1 MIDAFSVV
9 SLAMA
14 KLVENT
20 GGFEME
26 YIIGGLIFILILYI
40 TGYLLKKRHYKE
52 MDRLE
57 AWKIEV
63 MNSPVLDELSK
74 VKKLNMTG
82 QTEELFEKWRKDWD
96 DIVTNSLPDIEEYLF
111 DAEEYIDKYRFNRAN
126 NIQKAIEEHL
136 SKTEEKIKALINE
149 INDLVGSE
157 EKNRVEIE
165 ELKEIYR
172 LSKKTLLAHRHNY
185 GVAEKAL
192 ELKLDEVIL
201 NFQQYDELTSSGN
214 YFDANEAVLTI
225 KSKLQDINDKLEM
238 IPNLLIECHSR
249 IPSQID
255 EIKDGFKEMSQQGY
269 KLDHVQ
275 LDKEVER
282 IENELNAYKQL
293 LEITETDDVVKGIE
307 DIKESIELLYD
318 LLEEEVKAKQYILDN
333 ENFTREF
340 LQSTQ
345 VTHEALKSEIDKVK
359 QSYHLS
365 EAKLEQQVQHEK
377 LLIQMFKRFE
387 LLEHKIEQDETAYS
401 LLRDELTDI
410 RNQLETMNKEV
421 VTFTEDLQM
430 LRKDELA
437 AREKVQELTRKM
449 GESIKL
455 VSKNHIPGIPDGLL
469 NRIDEAKESIQNV
482 KSKLEEKPLDIPAV
496 QNVLEIAVMNVEK
509 TYDTIYELVETVML
523 VEKVIQYG
531 NRYRSR
537 YSSVEKG
544 LKEAELSFRG
554 FDYEAALELAATT
567 IEEIEPG
574 ALKRI
579 EALLQEQSS

>member
-1 MIDAFSVV
+1 M
-9 SLAMA
+9 LME
-14 KLVENT
+14 KT
-20 GGFEME
+20 GGFEMG

-52 MDRLE
+52 IDRLE

-74 VKKLNMTG
+74 VKRLNMTG

-111 DAEEYIDKYRFNRAN
+111 DAEEYIDKYRFNRAK
-126 NIQKAIEEHL
+126 NIQKTIDEDL
-136 SKTEEKIKALINE
+136 SKTEEKIKSLVNE

-157 EKNRVEIE
+157 EKNRTEIE
-165 ELKEIYR
+165 ELKELYR

-201 NFQQYDELTSSGN
+201 SFQQFDELTSSGN
-214 YFDANEAVLTI
+214 YLEAKETVLFI
-225 KSKLQDINDKLEM
+225 KAKLEDITNKLEL
-238 IPNLLIECHSR
+238 IPNLLVECQSR
-249 IPSQID
+249 IPAQLD
-255 EIKDGFKEMSQQGY
+255 EIKDGFREMAQQGY

-275 LDKEVER
+275 LGNEVER
-282 IENELNAYKQL
+282 IENELLTFKQL
-293 LEITETDDVVKGIE
+293 LEKTETEDVVKGIE
-307 DIKESIELLYD
+307 DIKDSIELLYD
-318 LLEEEVKAKQYILDN
+318 LLEEEVKAKQFILEN
-333 ENFTREF
+333 ENSTKEM
-340 LQSTQ
+340 LQTTQ
-345 VTHEALKSEIDKVK
+345 LTNEALKSEIENIK

-365 EAKLEQQVQHEK
+365 DSKLENHIQLEK
-377 LLIQMFKRFE
+377 LLIQMVKRFE
-387 LLEHKIEQDETAYS
+387 LLQHKIEQDETAYS
-401 LLRDELTDI
+401 LLKEELADI
-410 RNQLETMNKEV
+410 KHHLEEMNSELAI
-421 VTFTEDLQM
+421 FTEDLQM

-437 AREKVQELTRKM
+437 AREKVQDLTRKM
-449 GESIKL
+449 AEAIKL
-455 VSKNHIPGIPDGLL
+455 VSKNNIPGIPEHLL
-469 NRIDEAKESIQNV
+469 NRMDEAKHSIKDV
-482 KSKLEEKPLDIPAV
+482 KEKLEENPLDIPSV
-496 QNVLEIAVMNVEK
+496 QRVLEIAVINVDK
-509 TYDTIYELVETVML
+509 TYDHINELVETVML

-554 FDYEAALELAATT
+554 FDYEAALEQAATT
-567 IEEIEPG
+567 IEEVEPG

-579 EALLQEQSS
+579 EALLQEQIS

>member
-1 MIDAFSVV
+1 
-9 SLAMA
+9 MA
-14 KLVENT
+14 KARLVENT

-40 TGYLLKKRHYKE
+40 TGYLLKKKHYKE

-82 QTEELFEKWRKDWD
+82 QTEQLFEQWRKDWD

-111 DAEEYIDKYRFNRAN
+111 DAEEYIDKYRFNRAK
-126 NIQKAIEEHL
+126 NIQKTIEEHL
-136 SKTEEKIKALINE
+136 SKTEEKITALINE
-149 INDLVGSE
+149 INNLVGSE
-157 EKNRVEIE
+157 EKNRTEIE
-165 ELKEIYR
+165 ELKELYR

-185 GVAEKAL
+185 GLAEKAL

-201 NFQQYDELTSSGN
+201 SFQQFDELTSSGN
-214 YFDANEAVLTI
+214 YLDAKEAVI
-225 KSKLQDINDKLEM
+225 SIHSKLEDINDKLEI
-238 IPNLLIECHSR
+238 IPNLLVECQSR
-249 IPSQID
+249 IPSQLD
-255 EIKDGFKEMSQQGY
+255 EIKEGFREMSQQGY
-269 KLDHVQ
+269 ILDHVQ

-282 IENELNAYKQL
+282 IENELTAYKHL
-293 LEITETDDVVKGIE
+293 LEKTETEDVVKGIE
-307 DIKESIELLYD
+307 DIKDSIELLYD
-318 LLEEEVKAKQYILDN
+318 LLEEEVKAKQFIMEN
-333 ENFTREF
+333 ENLTKDM
-340 LQSTQ
+340 LQTTQ
-345 VTHEALKSEIDKVK
+345 LKNEALKSEIESVK
-359 QSYHLS
+359 QSYHLTDT
-365 EAKLEQQVQHEK
+365 KLEHQVQLEK
-377 LLIQMFKRFE
+377 LLMQMLKRFE

-410 RNQLETMNKEV
+410 RSQLETMNSELA
-421 VTFTEDLQM
+421 TFTEDLHM
-430 LRKDELA
+430 LRKDEIA

-449 GESIKL
+449 VESIKL
-455 VSKNHIPGIPDGLL
+455 VSKNNIPGIPDGLL
-469 NRIDEAKESIQNV
+469 NRMDEAKLSIQDV
-482 KSKLEEKPLDIPAV
+482 KGKLEAKPLDIPSV
-496 QNVLEIAVMNVEK
+496 QNVLEIAVVNVEK
-509 TYDTIYELVETVML
+509 TYDTVIELVETVML

-554 FDYEAALELAATT
+554 FDYEAALEQAATT
-567 IEEIEPG
+567 IEAVEPG

-579 EALLQEQSS
+579 EALLAEQIS